1 MRYGAEI
8 HMIFKNNNFIRL
20 CIGLNILLFSFF
32 VEIAFNF
39 TIIVLITFIFLF
51 IFDRASLKWIRD
63 VLENREN
70 TP

>member
-1 MRYGAEI
+1 ML
-8 HMIFKNNNFIRL
+8 IFYILSGIDQIFI
-20 CIGLNILLFSFF
+20 NPFF
-32 VEIAFNF
+32 EIAFNF

-63 VLENREN
+63 VLGNRKN